1 MTVNAAKR
9 LPANGNWMPSSTA
22 ADAQRFPDIAD
33 LMARLHFAPGD
44 GRIWLDDQRMQLIH
58 TSAMGVLRQELIEG
72 IGIERARG
80 LLTRMGY
87 NSGGH
92 DAEMARRLRPGSTP
106 HDQFL
111 IGPQLH
117 ALEGIVQ
124 VELVSMEIDV
134 ERGHYRGEYLWHDS
148 SEDEQ
153 HVRMYGIGAEAACW
167 MQVGYASGYTSVF
180 MGRPILF
187 REIECRATGHEH
199 CRIVGLPV
207 EEWEDAE
214 EDFRFLQA
222 EPFSKGLSAMTRAGT
237 GAVSQEASAM
247 FRDGEIVGVSAG
259 FNKVCHMVKRVADTK
274 ATVLFLGESG
284 VGKEVFA
291 RTLHRVSP
299 RADKPFVAINCAAIP
314 EQLVES
320 ELFGVDKGAYTGA
333 TATREGRFER
343 AHGGTLFLDEIGILS
358 LTSQG
363 KLLRALQEGE
373 IERVG
378 GSQTRRVDVRVIA
391 ATNLSLK
398 DEVKAG
404 RFREDLYFRL
414 NVFPIRIP
422 ALRDRR
428 DDIPILM
435 NHFLQIFC
443 CAHGRSVTGFT
454 ARAIDALLSYDLP
467 GNIRELENMIERGVI
482 LAPDGGAIDVSH
494 LFTGGEQWISPT
506 FGLRNDGSVSS
517 SHRLDSDTGFRGNA
531 QLNSITSKIGQ
542 LLSGDNNGEGATSL
556 DEIETSLEKALLTS
570 AIEQAGGNLSG
581 AARLLGITRAR
592 LVYRLNNRGIR
603 SSSD

>member
-506 FGLRNDGSVSS
+506 FGLRNDGSVFS

>member
-1 MTVNAAKR
+1 MTVDVASHPPER
-9 LPANGNWMPSSTA
+9 SWMPSSTT
-22 ADAQRFPDIAD
+22 ADAKRYPDIAD

-72 IGIERARG
+72 IGIEKARG

-92 DAEMARRLRPGSTP
+92 DAEMARKLRPESTL

-124 VELVSMEIDV
+124 VELVSMEINV
-134 ERGHYRGEYLWHDS
+134 EKGHYRGEYIWHGS
-148 SEDEQ
+148 SEAEQ
-153 HVRMYGIGAEAACW
+153 HVRIYGIGAEAACW
-167 MQVGYASGYTSVF
+167 MQIGYASGYSSVF

-187 REIECRATGHEH
+187 RELECRATGHEH
-199 CRIVGLPV
+199 CRLVGMPV

-214 EDFRFLQA
+214 EDFRFLRA
-222 EPFSKGLSAMTRAGT
+222 EPFSKGLSAMTRSGSAT
-237 GAVSQEASAM
+237 VSPDTAAIFKE
-247 FRDGEIVGVSAG
+247 GEIVGVSTG
-259 FNKVCHMVKRVADTK
+259 FNKVCHMVRRVADTK

-314 EQLVES
+314 DQLVES

-333 TATREGRFER
+333 TAAREGRFER
-343 AHGGTLFLDEIGILS
+343 AHGGSLFLDEIGILS
-358 LTSQG
+358 LSAQG

-378 GSQTRRVDVRVIA
+378 GTQTRRVDVRVIA

-435 NHFLQIFC
+435 NHFLQIFTR
-443 CAHGRSVTGFT
+443 AHGRSVTGFT

-482 LAPDGGAIDVSH
+482 LAPDNGAIDVSH
-494 LFTGGEQWISPT
+494 LFTGGEQWSSPT
-506 FGLRNDGSVSS
+506 FGLRQDGTVSNCE
-517 SHRLDSDTGFRGNA
+517 RLDSEAGFRSNA
-531 QLNSITSKIGQ
+531 QLNSITSKIGR
-542 LLSGDNNGEGATSL
+542 LLSGDNNGDGATSL

-570 AIEQAGGNLSG
+570 AIEQADGNLSG